1 MPSIIVSDDVLE
13 MIGAL
18 KKAREITEDETL
30 RRVLEQ
36 SLDDRKKR
44 MQAYEATDQ
53 DTSSTN

>member
-13 MIGAL
+13 MIGTL

>member
-18 KKAREITEDETL
+18 KKARESTEDETL
-30 RRVLEQ
+30 RRVLGR

-44 MQAYEATDQ
+44 LQAYEATEQ
-53 DTSSTN
+53 DTHSTN